1 VKAEARA
8 ARHSDTDIGIG
19 AASERPGSDLI
30 PEAVSERPG
39 LPDFRA
45 LIEAE
50 IAAAEEVDN
59 RSHGALSSL
68 GVGELVL
75 SARELSGL
83 SQRQLASR
91 AGTSQPAVAVME
103 SGKRVPTMR
112 TLMRLVE
119 AAGFELVVGLR
130 RPGHGVPVALGA
142 LLTNIQDG
150 LVDYEHI
157 RALSPFEGPTDPDP
171 DPDPDRSG

>member
-19 AASERPGSDLI
+19 AASERPGSDLV
-30 PEAVSERPG
+30 PEAVSERSG

-91 AGTSQPAVAVME
+91 AGTSQP
-103 SGKRVPTMR
+103 
-112 TLMRLVE
+112 
-119 AAGFELVVGLR
+119 
-130 RPGHGVPVALGA
+130 PVALGA

>member
-1 VKAEARA
+1 MEAEARE
-8 ARHSDTDIGIG
+8 ARHTDIGIG
-19 AASERPGSDLI
+19 VAPETPGSDLI
-30 PEAVSERPG
+30 PEAVSERSE

-50 IAAAEEVDN
+50 ISEAEEAAN
-59 RSHGALSSL
+59 RTHGALSSL

-91 AGTSQPAVAVME
+91 TGTSQPAVAVME
-103 SGKRVPTMR
+103 SGKRVPTVR

-130 RPGHGVPVALGA
+130 RPGHAVPVALGA

-171 DPDPDRSG
+171 DR